1 MPCPGYSLPTT
12 KRRPRAAPA
21 GWTIILTR
29 RKFGTTLVAGAAL
42 ATSAQQARP
51 QPASNRTI
59 VDAQVHFWKANS
71 PDWAWDPGARPQLP
85 EPFTIERALPMM
97 DEAGVDRVVIV
108 PPGLNDRND
117 YALEAAKR
125 YPHRFGVMGRIP
137 LQEPKSAALLPTWKQ
152 QPGML
157 GVRVT
162 FNTPPTLAWL
172 SDGTADWFWP
182 AAEKAGLAVM
192 FLAVG
197 EVPRFARIAERHPQL
212 TLIIDHMGMNSSSRT
227 NRISDIPAAIDQAV
241 ALAKYPNVSVK
252 LSGAVGNSLERYS
265 FRDMTVY
272 LQRLFDAYGPQ
283 RCYWGTDI
291 TNSFAAASYRQ
302 RVTHFTEELSF
313 LSESDKDWVMGR
325 SILARLKW
333 A

>member
-1 MPCPGYSLPTT
+1 M
-12 KRRPRAAPA
+12 
-21 GWTIILTR
+21 LTR
-29 RKFGTTLVAGAAL
+29 RKFIGTTLVAGPAL
-42 ATSAQQARP
+42 TTSAQQARP
-51 QPASNRTI
+51 QPASKRTI
-59 VDAQVHFWKANS
+59 VDAQVHFWKASS
-71 PDWAWDPGARPQLP
+71 PDWPWDPGVRPQLP

-125 YPHRFGVMGRIP
+125 YPNRFGVMGRIP
-137 LQEPKSAALLPTWKQ
+137 LQDPKSAALLPTWKQ

-197 EVPRFARIAERHPQL
+197 EVPRFAHVAERHPQL
-212 TLIIDHMGMNSSSRT
+212 TLIIDHMGLNSSSRT
-227 NRISDIPAAIDQAV
+227 NRITEIPAAIDQAIARV
-241 ALAKYPNVSVK
+241 GEGHRRERPSYHNTAQPPPSDSPTIFSGSLRFSEWSGEYGDVHFGLLPKTHKRLNGPP
-252 LSGAVGNSLERYS
+252 LSTGASLHARPWSKVDRE
-265 FRDMTVY
+265 
-272 LQRLFDAYGPQ
+272 A
-283 RCYWGTDI
+283 
-291 TNSFAAASYRQ
+291 RQ
-302 RVTHFTEELSF
+302 ISDPGKVT
-313 LSESDKDWVMGR
+313 
-325 SILARLKW
+325 
-333 A
+333 

>member
-1 MPCPGYSLPTT
+1 MM
-12 KRRPRAAPA
+12 
-21 GWTIILTR
+21 TR
-29 RKFGTTLVAGAAL
+29 RKFGTMLVAGAAL
-42 ATSAQQARP
+42 ATSAQPARP
-51 QPASNRTI
+51 QPASKRTI
-59 VDAQVHFWKANS
+59 ADAQVHLWKANS
-71 PDWAWDPGARPQLP
+71 PDWPWEPAARPQLP

-108 PPGLNDRND
+108 PPSLNDRND

-125 YPHRFGVMGRIP
+125 YPNRFGIMGRIR
-137 LQEPKSAALLPTWKQ
+137 LQDPKSAALLPTWKQ

-157 GVRVT
+157 GVRLT
-162 FNTPPTLAWL
+162 FNSPATLAWL

-182 AAEKAGLAVM
+182 AAEKAGLPVM

-197 EVPRFARIAERHPQL
+197 AVPSFARIAERHPQL
-212 TLIIDHMGMNSSSRT
+212 ALIIDHMGLNSSSRD
-227 NRISDIPAAIDQAV
+227 NRLTESVPAAIDRAV
-241 ALAKYPNVSVK
+241 ALAKYPNVGVK
-252 LSGAVGNSLERYS
+252 FSGAVGNSLEPYP
-265 FRDMTVY
+265 FRDMAAS

-291 TNSFAAASYRQ
+291 TNSLAKASYRQ
-302 RVTHFTEELSF
+302 RVTHVTEELSF

-325 SILARLKW
+325 ALLARLKW

>member
-1 MPCPGYSLPTT
+1 M
-12 KRRPRAAPA
+12 
-21 GWTIILTR
+21 LTR
-29 RKFGTTLVAGAAL
+29 RKFGTTLAAGAAL
-42 ATSAQQARP
+42 ATSAQQAWP
-51 QPASNRTI
+51 QPASKRTI
-59 VDAQVHFWKANS
+59 VDGQVHFWKANS
-71 PDWAWDPGARPQLP
+71 PDWPWTPGARPQLP

-108 PPGLNDRND
+108 PPTLNDRND

-125 YPHRFGVMGRIP
+125 YPDRFGVMGRIR
-137 LQEPKSAALLPTWKQ
+137 LQDPKSAALLPTWKQ

-192 FLAVG
+192 FLAGG
-197 EVPRFARIAERHPQL
+197 EVPRFAHIAERHPQL
-212 TLIIDHMGMNSSSRT
+212 TLIIDHMGLNSSSRD
-227 NRISDIPAAIDQAV
+227 NRITENIPAAIDQAI
-241 ALAKYPNVSVK
+241 ALAKYPNVSIK
-252 LSGAVGNSLERYS
+252 LSGALGNSLEPYP
-265 FRDMTVY
+265 FRDMTASLRRV
-272 LQRLFDAYGPQ
+272 FDAYGPQ
-283 RCYWGTDI
+283 RCHWATDV
-291 TNSFAAASYRQ
+291 TNSLAKATYRQ
-302 RVTHFTEELSF
+302 RVTHFTEQLSF

-325 SILARLKW
+325 AILARLNW